1 MRLRH
6 AIETRSALRPGRGLR
21 YRALGSESLF
31 RVLGATGPTV
41 EVEVVS
47 APGLTPGARLHLSLA
62 GARAGESVKLAANH
76 RARLRSSLLGCFT
89 IARTAG
95 IR

>member
-6 AIETRSALRPGRGLR
+6 AITARSALRPGRGLR

-31 RVLGATGPTV
+31 RVLGAAGPTV
-41 EVEVVS
+41 QVEVVS
-47 APGLTPGARLHLSLA
+47 APGLAPGARLHLSLA
-62 GARAGESVKLAANH
+62 GARAGEPVKLAANPP
-76 RARLRSSLLGCFT
+76 ARLRPPLPGCFT

-95 IR
+95 SR

>member
-1 MRLRH
+1 MRLSH
-6 AIETRSALRPGRGLR
+6 AIAARSALRPGRGLR

-47 APGLTPGARLHLSLA
+47 APGLVPGARLHLSLA
-62 GARAGESVKLAANH
+62 GARAGEPVKLAANPQ
-76 RARLRSSLLGCFT
+76 ARLRSHLLGCFT
-89 IARTAG
+89 IAGAAG
-95 IR
+95 SR